1 MTAVPSF
8 SLRPLERN
16 TPHEALE
23 GAFRAHLSPKDLK
36 SLGVVNGEAIRITST
51 STGIQGFAVAWNAAS
66 TNPGSKLIVKVTD
79 LLREKYGLH
88 LQESVII
95 EKAAH
100 SWKPIESIQ
109 IKMVKS
115 EDKNKFKSTEELLHW
130 ARYALGM
137 LSPTCALLTP
147 ASDRITS
154 GSGLDLSWMHL

>member
-1 MTAVPSF
+1 MTAAPSF

-23 GAFRAHLSPKDLK
+23 GAFRVHLSPKDLK

-66 TNPGSKLIVKVTD
+66 TNPGNKLIAKVTD

-100 SWKPIESIQ
+100 SWKPIESMQ
-109 IKMVKS
+109 VKLVKS

-130 ARYALGM
+130 ARYALG
-137 LSPTCALLTP
+137 SLL
-147 ASDRITS
+147 ITDV
-154 GSGLDLSWMHL
+154 L